1 METTDHYYSLVV
13 SEDGGENYYERS
25 RIPIPSLHHGYG
37 SMMFLE
43 DGRLIVYK
51 TGIADGNYVISDI
64 VWKSANDN
72 NRNLHGRTSTGI
84 FLKGSLSSFVFGST
98 ICSSFQYMDAAVKI

>member
-1 METTDHYYSLVV
+1 MMRRLIGQVKPLDHYYSLVV

-43 DGRLIVYK
+43 DGRLIVY
-51 TGIADGNYVISDI
+51 NY
-64 VWKSANDN
+64 
-72 NRNLHGRTSTGI
+72 NLDDEYN
-84 FLKGSLSSFVFGST
+84 LSL
-98 ICSSFQYMDAAVKI
+98 CVK